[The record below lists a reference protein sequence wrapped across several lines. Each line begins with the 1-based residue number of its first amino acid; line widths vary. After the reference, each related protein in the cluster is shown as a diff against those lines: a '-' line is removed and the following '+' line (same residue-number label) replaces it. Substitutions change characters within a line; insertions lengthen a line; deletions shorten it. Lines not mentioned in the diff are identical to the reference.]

1 MIVDS
6 SALVAILCREPERE
20 RFVRSMAAAPRRR
33 VSAASFLETGIVLHR
48 MHAEP
53 ARTLLEAFLET
64 AEIEVVPMTA
74 SQADLAFA
82 AYRRFGK
89 GMGHPAQL
97 NILDCCAYALAS
109 ESEEELLFKGDDFG
123 KTDILVAGF

>member
-1 MIVDS
+1 
-6 SALVAILCREPERE
+6 
-20 RFVRSMAAAPRRR
+20 
-33 VSAASFLETGIVLHR
+33 